1 MAPVRAEGCIARA
14 AWGGQDG
21 EGAVW
26 GPPAAPRAAYG
37 GRGCAPPWGSVAE
50 HGRARA
56 VRGVWG
62 AAGRGPGPPG
72 GGSRCRAW
80 YRGGVVCAPRPR
92 LNSRGENCPAARH
105 PPLRGTR
112 GRLPQ
117 PALLRGA
124 ALPNPTLPSSAL
136 PSRSPSLSAGLSV
149 HGAHQGAGQH
159 LQAQQ
164 QNDGR

>member
-1 MAPVRAEGCIARA
+1 MGRGLC
-14 AWGGQDG
+14 
-21 EGAVW
+21 AVW
-26 GPPAAPRAAYG
+26 GPPAAPRAVYG
-37 GRGCAPPWGSVAE
+37 GRGCAPPWDSVAE
-50 HGRARA
+50 QGRARA

-124 ALPNPTLPSSAL
+124 ARRCPALPNPPLLGSAL
-136 PSRSPSLSAGLSV
+136 PLSLPLRRAFCTRRPSGSRATSTSPTTKRWQMS
-149 HGAHQGAGQH
+149 
-159 LQAQQ
+159 
-164 QNDGR
+164 